1 MLKTADHHA
10 HRLSEL
16 HDMLLVDEF
25 YDDGG
30 IDKEAKLRDWLL
42 GAALAFSPAV
52 SNVAQHSGH
61 GAQVA
66 RTGAASLVT
75 HAAPRATRRF
85 SRVTQ
90 LRFAKRRGSPLRKTR
105 GASPLASKTTS
116 PSASK
121 TTSPSSR
128 SDMVQGSS
136 GSDFSPLY
144 GGGSLL
150 GAGLIG
156 SALYGSGHAGYAAGK
171 LPRRARKRIKRR
183 R

>member
-171 LPRRARKRIKRR
+171 LPRRARKRIQRR